1 MNHRN
6 SLIIKNECEN
16 CMIIREYFDSIY
28 ILIYDLLVKYFYFPK
43 NIKKSE
49 KEILIGLYINKFQ
62 KIELNKIQ
70 NFKIT
75 EIYNQKLEDFRN
87 DIKKLENIENFEIID
102 FENFLKDS
110 NKLIRINNKEKA
122 KFDILLTDQEF
133 KNNNDNSTNSHI
145 MFLYK
150 CFSIWNAL
158 YIISFQRFSGF
169 VRELKLKSYTF
180 KYMEKVRQDVLKNSN
195 TTPFREH
202 LIKVHN
208 LDKKE
213 IYSETNNELEVHEI
227 AQLTFNNYCLKKNKK
242 SDDIDLPERN
252 FFEQDNKFL
261 MEEDTNNLFS
271 ESIPKEI
278 LSKKNT
284 EYRIEILMDIWRNW
298 KKKNKFYIFFGY
310 NR

>member
-1 MNHRN
+1 
-6 SLIIKNECEN
+6 
-16 CMIIREYFDSIY
+16 
-28 ILIYDLLVKYFYFPK
+28 
-43 NIKKSE
+43 
-49 KEILIGLYINKFQ
+49 
-62 KIELNKIQ
+62 
-70 NFKIT
+70 
-75 EIYNQKLEDFRN
+75 
-87 DIKKLENIENFEIID
+87 
-102 FENFLKDS
+102 
-110 NKLIRINNKEKA
+110 
-122 KFDILLTDQEF
+122 
-133 KNNNDNSTNSHI
+133 

-150 CFSIWNAL
+150 CFTIWNAL

-227 AQLTFNNYCLKKNKK
+227 AQLTFNNYCFKKNKK

-261 MEEDTNNLFS
+261 MGHLEFFFVYFIFSNNLQ
-271 ESIPKEI
+271 
-278 LSKKNT
+278 
-284 EYRIEILMDIWRNW
+284 D
-298 KKKNKFYIFFGY
+298 
-310 NR
+310 